1 MLKLRG
7 VQHLMFFLML
17 CLGAMPVAR
26 ADELTEFFRVAQVDN
41 AGAASNYL
49 AKGVDVNA
57 RDPRSG
63 ETALIVAL
71 REDSISVFN
80 VLVAHPRV
88 ELELSA
94 PNGNTALMMAAF
106 KGNKAAAVALLE
118 RGAKVN
124 RPGWSPLHYAAAGG
138 AADIGRILIERG
150 AALNARA
157 PGGLTPLMMAAREG
171 QESTVSLLLD
181 AGAQTSLKSAEG
193 LTAAQLAERMDKPRI
208 VNAIKAHRP
217 QARRTH

>member
-1 MLKLRG
+1 MLKLRS
-7 VQHLMFFLML
+7 VRHLMFFLMT
-17 CLGAMPVAR
+17 CMSAIPSAY
-26 ADELTEFFRVAQVDN
+26 ANELAEFFRVVQVDN
-41 AGAASNYL
+41 ASAVSTLL

-63 ETALIVAL
+63 ETALIIAL
-71 REDSISVFN
+71 REDSSNVFN
-80 VLVAHPRV
+80 VLVAQPRL
-88 ELELSA
+88 ELELAA

-106 KGNKAAAVALLE
+106 KGNKPAAVALLE

-124 RPGWSPLHYAAAGG
+124 RAGWSPLHYAAAGG
-138 AADIGRILIERG
+138 SADIARILLDRG

-181 AGAQTSLKSAEG
+181 AGAETALKSAEG
-193 LTAAQLAERMDKPRI
+193 LTAVQLAERMDKPRI
-208 VNAIKAHRP
+208 VKAIKAHRP
-217 QARRTH
+217 KANRTR